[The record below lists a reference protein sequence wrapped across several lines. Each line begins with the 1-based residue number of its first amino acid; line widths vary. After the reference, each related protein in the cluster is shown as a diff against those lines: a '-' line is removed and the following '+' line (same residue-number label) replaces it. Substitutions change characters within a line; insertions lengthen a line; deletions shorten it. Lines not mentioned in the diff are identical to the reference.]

1 MEKRTTKL
9 QAENAD
15 LKARLEALEQLVKN
29 RPYLTAASAAYSV
42 TNLPGPRALA
52 RGPRPSCRLFYDAPL
67 NLASQ
72 DREQPEHFINGLA
85 IVGWIEQSVKLTRRS
100 F

>member
-29 RPYLTAASAAYSV
+29 RPYLTAASA
-42 TNLPGPRALA
+42 PI
-52 RGPRPSCRLFYDAPL
+52 
-67 NLASQ
+67 Q
-72 DREQPEHFINGLA
+72 
-85 IVGWIEQSVKLTRRS
+85 
-100 F
+100 